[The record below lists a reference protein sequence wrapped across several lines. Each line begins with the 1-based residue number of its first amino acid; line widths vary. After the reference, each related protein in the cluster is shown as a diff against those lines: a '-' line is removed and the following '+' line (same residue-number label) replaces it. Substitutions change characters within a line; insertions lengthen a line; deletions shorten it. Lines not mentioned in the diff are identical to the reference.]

1 MRIRF
6 SLLHLGVLI
15 GILLVSVVFLRLR
28 VDKGEKKAIE
38 NKVVVVIP
46 QDPDYLDPHLA
57 SAAGTYEVMFN
68 VYEGLLKP
76 APDGTLL
83 PALAERYT
91 VSADGLTYTFYL
103 RPGVKFHNGQT
114 VTTADVQYSLERLMG
129 TRTGQP
135 LSPFFVKVESVEVP
149 DAARIILKLKE
160 VDASLLSNL
169 TTASIVPKDYQNLN
183 TQPIGTGPF
192 RFVEYRPGQRVLLE
206 KFDGY
211 WQAGR
216 PSLDQVEFRI
226 IPDREAAL
234 IALKNGAVDIYP
246 RIDINRTAELGE
258 DFSVLQDEQNL
269 VQILAMNLKRK
280 PFTDPRVRQ
289 AVNHAIDKDELID
302 LAAFGYGTKL
312 GSGLSP
318 AMPAYYE
325 PGLEDLYPPD
335 PEKARQLLAE
345 AGYPNGFRAKLT
357 VPSNYPFHVDT
368 AQIIV
373 EQLKKVGIE
382 VEIELVEW
390 AVWLQRVYQGRDY
403 EMTIIGLAGKL
414 DPLPILIRYTSDYAN
429 NFFNYANAEFDRLY
443 QQAAAESD
451 EEKRATL
458 YKKAQRILAEDAAA
472 VFLMDPH
479 YTVALRKELAG
490 YQMYPIY
497 VQDLSTVHWAKKNP
511 R

>member
-6 SLLHLGVLI
+6 SPFYLFFLI
-15 GILLVSVVFLRLR
+15 GILLVAAVVLR
-28 VDKGEKKAIE
+28 VEKKETEHKI
-38 NKVVVVIP
+38 VVVIP

-57 SAAGTYEVMFN
+57 SAAGTYEMMFN

-83 PALAERYT
+83 PAIAERYDIT
-91 VSADGLTYTFYL
+91 EDGRSYTFYL

-114 VTTADVQYSLERLMG
+114 VTTADVRYSLERLMG
-129 TRTGQP
+129 TQTGQP
-135 LSPFFVKVESVEVP
+135 LSSYFTKVEAVETP
-149 DAARIILKLKE
+149 DAERIILKLKE
-160 VDASLLSNL
+160 VDAALLNNL
-169 TTASIVPKDYQNLN
+169 TTASIIPKDYQELN
-183 TQPIGTGPF
+183 THPIGTGPF

-206 KFDGY
+206 KFDDY
-211 WQAGR
+211 WQTGR
-216 PSLDQVEFRI
+216 PFLDKVEFRI

-234 IALKNGAVDIYP
+234 LALKNGTVDIYP
-246 RIDINRTAELGE
+246 RIDNNRTAELGE
-258 DFSVLQDEQNL
+258 DFYTLRDKQNL
-269 VQILAMNLKRK
+269 VQLLAMNLNRK
-280 PFTDPRVRQ
+280 PFSDHRVRQ
-289 AVNHAIDKDELID
+289 AVNYAINKDELIE

-318 AMPAYYE
+318 AMANYYE
-325 PGLEDLYPPD
+325 PGLEDFYPPD
-335 PEKARQLLAE
+335 HAKAQQLLAE
-345 AGYPNGFRAKLT
+345 AGYQDGFRTVLT

-373 EQLKKVGIE
+373 EQLKKVGIK

-390 AVWLQRVYQGRDY
+390 AVWLQRVYKGRDY

-414 DPLPILIRYTSDYAN
+414 DPLPTLIRYTSDYAN
-429 NFFNYANAEFDRLY
+429 NFFNYKNTEFDRLF
-443 QQAAAESD
+443 QQAADESD
-451 EEKRATL
+451 QEKRAEL

-479 YTVALRKELAG
+479 YTVALRKEIAG
-490 YQMYPIY
+490 YQTYPLYI
-497 VQDLSTVHWAKKNP
+497 QDLSTVYRVSKKP